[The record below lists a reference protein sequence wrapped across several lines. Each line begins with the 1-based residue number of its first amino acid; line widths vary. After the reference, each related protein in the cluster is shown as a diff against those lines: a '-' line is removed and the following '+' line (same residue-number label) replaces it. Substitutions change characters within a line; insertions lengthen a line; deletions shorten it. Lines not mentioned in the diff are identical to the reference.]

1 MMTTVS
7 PYEHLFVR
15 DLKDCRFDMVNEA
28 EAAGRELPKNLSRP
42 WALMRASDVPEAKAY
57 ITMSWVHPTSEET
70 FWVHEHEHEYDEVLV
85 FTGSNPEDPKD
96 LGAEVYLGIE
106 GERHLITTSG
116 SVYIPAG
123 TKHCP
128 LGFNRV
134 DRPFRF
140 LAIALSGDGHYMPA
154 AERE

>member
-1 MMTTVS
+1 MTES

-15 DLKDCRFDMVNEA
+15 DLVDCRDDMINEA
-28 EAAGRELPKNLSRP
+28 EQVGRPLPKNLSRP
-42 WALMRASDVPEAKAY
+42 WALMRSDDVPEAKVY
-57 ITMSWVHPTSEET
+57 LTMSWVHPIDEET
-70 FWVHEHEHEYDEVLV
+70 FWVQEHEHDYDEMLV
-85 FTGSNPEDPKD
+85 FTGSNPEDPRD
-96 LGAEVYLGIE
+96 LGAEVYMEIE
-106 GERHLITTSG
+106 GERHIITTSS

-140 LAIALSGDGHYMPA
+140 LAIALSGDGHYLPA
-154 AERE
+154 SAR

>member
-1 MMTTVS
+1 MTES

-15 DLKDCRFDMVNEA
+15 DLVDCRDDMINEA
-28 EAAGRELPKNLSRP
+28 EQVGRPLPKNLSRP
-42 WALMRASDVPEAKAY
+42 WALMRSDDVPEAKAY
-57 ITMSWVHPTSEET
+57 LTMSWVHPTDEET
-70 FWVHEHEHEYDEVLV
+70 FWVQEHEHDYDEMLV
-85 FTGSNPEDPKD
+85 FTGSNSEDPRD
-96 LGAEVYLGIE
+96 LGAEVYMEIE
-106 GERHLITTSG
+106 GERHIITTSS

-140 LAIALSGDGHYMPA
+140 LAIALSGDGHYLPA
-154 AERE
+154 SAR